1 MSSNKLRFFNNLS
14 KPFVKIV
21 ENFYPDAFIFVIL
34 LSVLTFLLALVN
46 TDSSVLETFEAW
58 GNGLPK
64 LFTFTAQ
71 ICIIMITAHALAHTP
86 PIERILSKIG
96 SYPTSQ
102 VKAYALVTFISG
114 LASLFAW
121 SFGLIVGGIVSKFV
135 AIGCAKKR
143 IKIHYPLLVA
153 SAYSGYVIWHMGYS
167 SSAAL
172 FVSSPNHSLID
183 KIGVIPVTDT
193 IFNPFNITI
202 ALITLFI
209 ITIINPLM
217 RPDNDSEIKEIDSN
231 IFRLG
236 DNDDISNINQKIR
249 TPAQTIENNRFISL
263 FLAISLLFFIGLIF
277 YKNGFS
283 LDLNIVSWSFLGL
296 GLLLSNSAIH
306 YVKLVNKASITVGP
320 IILQYPFYAG
330 IMGIMADTGLI
341 NVLAENIS
349 NIATKETLGFYS
361 FLSGGLVNMFI
372 PSGGGQWAVQG
383 PVMIEAANYLNVEP
397 YVVVLGVAYG
407 DQWTNMIQPF
417 WTIPLLAIAGL
428 HMRQIMGYTFV
439 IFIIT
444 GFLFGGSMLYLG
456 SGQI

>member
-1 MSSNKLRFFNNLS
+1 MSSEKLRFFNSLS

-21 ENFYPDAFIFVIL
+21 EKYYPDAFIFVVV
-34 LSVLTFLLALVN
+34 LSVLTFILALVN
-46 TDSSVLETFEAW
+46 TDSTPVAILEAW

-71 ICIIMITAHALAHTP
+71 ITIIMITAHALAHTNP
-86 PIERILSKIG
+86 VEKILSKIG
-96 SYPTSQ
+96 SYPNSQ
-102 VKAYALVTFISG
+102 IQAYALVTFVSG
-114 LASLFAW
+114 VASLFAW
-121 SFGLIVGGIVSKFV
+121 SFGLIVGGIISKFV
-135 AIGCAKKR
+135 AIGCSKKK
-143 IKIHYPLLVA
+143 INIHYPLLVA

-172 FVSSPNHSLID
+172 FVSSEGHSLQD
-183 KIGVIPVTDT
+183 KIGIIPVTQT
-193 IFNPFNITI
+193 IFTNFNMSL
-202 ALITLFI
+202 ALITLII

-217 RPDNDSEIKEIDSN
+217 RPTRKIEIKEINTS
-231 IFRLG
+231 IF
-236 DNDDISNINQKIR
+236 NINKKKNDSLNIKSKDI
-249 TPAQTIENNRFISL
+249 TLAQVLENSRLISA
-263 FLAISLLFFIGLIF
+263 FAGVSLLFFIFYIF
-277 YKNGFS
+277 LKKGFS

-296 GLLLSNSAIH
+296 GLILSSSSIH
-306 YVKLVNKASITVGP
+306 YVKLVNNAAITVGP

-330 IMGIMADTGLI
+330 IMGIMTDTGLI
-341 NVLAENIS
+341 NILANKIS
-349 NIATKETLGFYS
+349 EISSAETLGFYS

-383 PVMIEAANYLNVEP
+383 PVMIEAAKNLQVEP

-439 IFIIT
+439 IFLVT
-444 GFLFGGSMLYLG
+444 GFLYGGALLYLG
-456 SGQI
+456 SG

>member
-1 MSSNKLRFFNNLS
+1 MSSKKLGFLNNLS
-14 KPFVKIV
+14 KPFVKLV
-21 ENFYPDAFIFVIL
+21 ENFYPDAFIFVIV
-34 LSVLTFLLALVN
+34 LSVLTFLLAVLN
-46 TDSSVLETFEAW
+46 TDSTIIETFEAW
-58 GNGLPK
+58 GTGLPK

-71 ICIIMITAHALAHTP
+71 ICIIMITAHALAHTNP
-86 PIERILSKIG
+86 VENILSKVG

-102 VKAYALVTFISG
+102 IQAYALVTFISG

-143 IKIHYPLLVA
+143 IRIHYPLLVA

-172 FVSSPNHSLID
+172 SVSSAGHSLID

-193 IFNPFNITI
+193 IFNQFNITVAI
-202 ALITLFI
+202 FTLLV
-209 ITIINPLM
+209 ITIVNPLM
-217 RPDNDSEIKEIDSN
+217 RPDNSEIKEIDSN
-231 IFRLG
+231 VFRLT
-236 DNDDISNINQKIR
+236 NNNNNLNINKNVR
-249 TPAQTIENNRFISL
+249 SPAQAIENNRFISF
-263 FLAISLLFFIGLIF
+263 FLAISLIMFIGLIF

-283 LDLNIVSWSFLGL
+283 LDLNIVSWSFLGI
-296 GLLLSNSAIH
+296 GLLLSNSPIH
-306 YVKLVNKASITVGP
+306 YVKLVNKASVTVGP

-341 NVLAENIS
+341 NVLAEKIS
-349 NIATKETLGFYS
+349 SIATAETLGFYS

-383 PVMIEAANYLNVEP
+383 PVMIEAANYLNVKP
-397 YVVVLGVAYG
+397 YVIVLGVAYG

-444 GFLFGGSMLYLG
+444 GIIYGSAMLYLG
-456 SGQI
+456 AG

>member
-1 MSSNKLRFFNNLS
+1 MSSKKLGFFNNLS
-14 KPFVKIV
+14 KPFVKLV
-21 ENFYPDAFIFVIL
+21 ENFYPDAFIFVIV
-34 LSVLTFLLALVN
+34 LSVLTFLLAVFN
-46 TDSSVLETFEAW
+46 TDSSIIETFEAW
-58 GNGLPK
+58 GTGLPK

-71 ICIIMITAHALAHTP
+71 ICIIMITAHALAHTKP
-86 PIERILSKIG
+86 VENILSKIG
-96 SYPTSQ
+96 SYPASQ
-102 VKAYALVTFISG
+102 IQAYALVTFISG

-172 FVSSPNHSLID
+172 FVSSADHSLIN
-183 KIGVIPVTDT
+183 KIGIIPVTDT

-202 ALITLFI
+202 AIFTLFI
-209 ITIINPLM
+209 ITIVNPLM
-217 RPDNDSEIKEIDSN
+217 RPNNDSEINEIDSN
-231 IFRLG
+231 VFRFT
-236 DNDDISNINQKIR
+236 DKNDSNNMNKKIR
-249 TPAQTIENNRFISL
+249 SPAQVIENNRFISF
-263 FLAISLLFFIGLIF
+263 FLAISLLLFIGLIF
-277 YKNGFS
+277 YKKGFS
-283 LDLNIVSWSFLGL
+283 LDLNIVSWSFLGI
-296 GLLLSNSAIH
+296 GLLLSNSPIH
-306 YVKLVNKASITVGP
+306 YVKLVNRASVTVGP

-341 NVLAENIS
+341 NVLAEKIS
-349 NIATKETLGFYS
+349 SIATSDTLGFYS

-383 PVMIEAANYLNVEP
+383 PVMIEAANYLNVKP
-397 YVVVLGVAYG
+397 YVIVLGVAYG

-444 GFLFGGSMLYLG
+444 GVIYGSAMLYLG
-456 SGQI
+456 SG

>member
-1 MSSNKLRFFNNLS
+1 MSSKKLGFFNNLS
-14 KPFVKIV
+14 KPFVKLV
-21 ENFYPDAFIFVIL
+21 ENFYPDAFIFVIV
-34 LSVLTFLLALVN
+34 LSVLTFLLAVFN
-46 TDSSVLETFEAW
+46 TDSSIIETFEAW
-58 GNGLPK
+58 GTGLPK

-71 ICIIMITAHALAHTP
+71 ICIIMITAHALAHTKP
-86 PIERILSKIG
+86 VENILSKIG
-96 SYPTSQ
+96 SYPASQ
-102 VKAYALVTFISG
+102 IQAYALVTFISG

-172 FVSSPNHSLID
+172 FVSSADHSLIN
-183 KIGVIPVTDT
+183 KIGIIPVTDT

-202 ALITLFI
+202 AIFTLFI
-209 ITIINPLM
+209 ITIVNPSM
-217 RPDNDSEIKEIDSN
+217 RPNNDSEINEIDSN
-231 IFRLG
+231 VFRFT
-236 DNDDISNINQKIR
+236 DKSDSDDMNKKIR
-249 TPAQTIENNRFISL
+249 SPAQVIENNRFISF
-263 FLAISLLFFIGLIF
+263 FLAISLLLFIGLIF
-277 YKNGFS
+277 YKKGFS
-283 LDLNIVSWSFLGL
+283 LDLNIVSWSFLGI
-296 GLLLSNSAIH
+296 GLLLSNSPIH
-306 YVKLVNKASITVGP
+306 YVKLVNRASITVGP

-341 NVLAENIS
+341 NVLAEKIS
-349 NIATKETLGFYS
+349 SIATADTLGFYS

-383 PVMIEAANYLNVEP
+383 PVMIEAANYLNVKP
-397 YVVVLGVAYG
+397 YVIVLGVAYG

-444 GFLFGGSMLYLG
+444 GIIYGSAMLYLG
-456 SGQI
+456 SG

>member
-1 MSSNKLRFFNNLS
+1 MSSKKLGFFNNLS
-14 KPFVKIV
+14 KPFVKLV
-21 ENFYPDAFIFVIL
+21 ENFYPDAFIFVIV
-34 LSVLTFLLALVN
+34 LSVLTFLLAVFN
-46 TDSSVLETFEAW
+46 TDSSIIETFEAW
-58 GNGLPK
+58 GTGLPK

-71 ICIIMITAHALAHTP
+71 ICIIMITAHALAHTRP
-86 PIERILSKIG
+86 VENILSKIG
-96 SYPTSQ
+96 SYPASQ
-102 VKAYALVTFISG
+102 IQAYALVTFISG

-172 FVSSPNHSLID
+172 FVSSADHSLIN
-183 KIGVIPVTDT
+183 KIGIIPVTDT

-202 ALITLFI
+202 AIFTLLI
-209 ITIINPLM
+209 ITIVNPLM
-217 RPDNDSEIKEIDSN
+217 RPNNDSEINEIDSN
-231 IFRLG
+231 VFRFT
-236 DNDDISNINQKIR
+236 DKSDSEDMNKKIR
-249 TPAQTIENNRFISL
+249 SPAQVIENNRFISF
-263 FLAISLLFFIGLIF
+263 FLAISLLLFIGLIF
-277 YKNGFS
+277 YKKGFS
-283 LDLNIVSWSFLGL
+283 LDLNIVSWSFLGI
-296 GLLLSNSAIH
+296 GLLLSNSPIH
-306 YVKLVNKASITVGP
+306 YVKLVNRASITVGP

-341 NVLAENIS
+341 NVLAEKIS
-349 NIATKETLGFYS
+349 SIATADTLGFYS

-383 PVMIEAANYLNVEP
+383 PVMIEAANYLNVKP
-397 YVVVLGVAYG
+397 YVIVLGVAYG

-444 GFLFGGSMLYLG
+444 GVIYGSAMLYLG
-456 SGQI
+456 SG

>member
-1 MSSNKLRFFNNLS
+1 MSSKKLGFFNNLS
-14 KPFVKIV
+14 KPFVKLV
-21 ENFYPDAFIFVIL
+21 ENFYPDAFIFVIV
-34 LSVLTFLLALVN
+34 LSVLTFLLAVFN
-46 TDSSVLETFEAW
+46 TDSSIVETFEAW
-58 GNGLPK
+58 GTGLPK

-71 ICIIMITAHALAHTP
+71 ICIIMITAHALAHTKP
-86 PIERILSKIG
+86 VENILSKIG
-96 SYPTSQ
+96 SYPASQ
-102 VKAYALVTFISG
+102 IQAYALVTFISG

-172 FVSSPNHSLID
+172 FVSSADHSLIN
-183 KIGVIPVTDT
+183 KIGIIPVTDT

-202 ALITLFI
+202 AIFTLLI
-209 ITIINPLM
+209 ITIVNPSM
-217 RPDNDSEIKEIDSN
+217 RPNNDSEINEIDSN
-231 IFRLG
+231 VFRFT
-236 DNDDISNINQKIR
+236 DKSDSDDMNKKIR
-249 TPAQTIENNRFISL
+249 SPAQVIENNRFISF
-263 FLAISLLFFIGLIF
+263 FLAISLLLFIGLIF
-277 YKNGFS
+277 YKKGFS
-283 LDLNIVSWSFLGL
+283 LDLNIVSWSFLGI
-296 GLLLSNSAIH
+296 GLLLSNSPIH
-306 YVKLVNKASITVGP
+306 YVKLVNRASITVGP

-341 NVLAENIS
+341 NVLAEKIS
-349 NIATKETLGFYS
+349 SIATSDTLGFYS

-383 PVMIEAANYLNVEP
+383 PVMIEAANYLNVKP
-397 YVVVLGVAYG
+397 YVIVLGVAYG

-444 GFLFGGSMLYLG
+444 GVIYGSAMLYLG
-456 SGQI
+456 SG